1 MAGDA
6 VIDELDVAVVAA
18 PDEYAALAADVCLAQ
33 DASVVCS
40 FFGAMPSPLHAG
52 DLLDAE
58 GDLLRIRVAVG
69 VQADDVAALQ
79 NTRLAGLKIAVV
91 VPGAVV
97 AAASVTPH

>member
-40 FFGAMPSPLHAG
+40 FFGAMPSPCTLV
-52 DLLDAE
+52 
-58 GDLLRIRVAVG
+58 ISS
-69 VQADDVAALQ
+69 
-79 NTRLAGLKIAVV
+79 TRKVISCVS
-91 VPGAVV
+91 
-97 AAASVTPH
+97 ASPSVFSR